1 MKRSDE
7 INELAG
13 AFAKAQ
19 ADLPAVPKRGKGQ
32 VGQARTTYA
41 TLDDVIDTVRGP
53 LSENGLS
60 FTQMLDTAADGPAL
74 TTMLLHSS
82 GQWMASSTPIDAMD
96 GNRGTNAMQAF
107 GSTLT
112 YLKRYALS
120 AMLGVTTDED
130 DDGSAARKPP
140 QRPTR
145 TPQGSPPTGDGWEE
159 DENWQASGAP
169 AGVYLDVSEVG
180 VFDTKKTGNPHI
192 GLMTDGHKWPDIRW
206 WNGRTALLEAA
217 PWLNDSC
224 TKDQLGQMGA
234 RFPFVARVYY
244 TEDANGYK
252 VAERFEWLGVPD
264 DDPSDYR
271 GRDNEAPFV

>member
-1 MKRSDE
+1 MNRSDE

-32 VGQARTTYA
+32 VGTAKTTYA

-140 QRPTR
+140 QRPPAKPKGPPQTKPPHWIDDETTR
-145 TPQGSPPTGDGWEE
+145 KRFWA
-159 DENWQASGAP
+159 W
-169 AGVYLDVSEVG
+169 
-180 VFDTKKTGNPHI
+180 
-192 GLMTDGHKWPDIRW
+192 
-206 WNGRTALLEAA
+206 AA
-217 PWLNDSC
+217 EKGLNDEDVHAAL
-224 TKDQLGQMGA
+224 KVEHIRDYGGA
-234 RFPFVARVYY
+234 KADAVAAITTWLSEQPF
-244 TEDANGYK
+244 TED
-252 VAERFEWLGVPD
+252 
-264 DDPSDYR
+264 
-271 GRDNEAPFV
+271 